1 MRVHSHV
8 KINESRFILVERSP
22 RQSPITA
29 GAGSTLSE
37 SFRID
42 SGVLF
47 TVSADVSYTRPV
59 ELHADIMDSGTL
71 ARCLLQKRFC
81 WTARLLPTTGGTAAA
96 ATTIAMFRI
105 VSGGSVMVAPQK
117 VQKSPAHL
125 LSVVDA
131 GGLARFLLGLLI
143 EHHDGLTSRLPL
155 SKLEARWSSFLPLAC
170 SALHFVHAA
179 AGSDC
184 TSVWHCL
191 AANSCGYS
199 ACHCLCL
206 QSRFVWT
213 GLRDNSPKVQLADDR
228 TLDKQADG
236 I

>member
-8 KINESRFILVERSP
+8 KISESRFILVERSP
-22 RQSPITA
+22 RQSTIAA

-47 TVSADVSYTRPV
+47 TVSVDVSYTRPV

-71 ARCLLQKRFC
+71 ARCLLGLRQPRTMQKRGC

-105 VSGGSVMVAPQK
+105 VSGGSVMVAPRKIQK
-117 VQKSPAHL
+117 CPAHL

-131 GGLARFLLGLLI
+131 GGLARFLLGLIRLL
-143 EHHDGLTSRLPL
+143 HH
-155 SKLEARWSSFLPLAC
+155 
-170 SALHFVHAA
+170 
-179 AGSDC
+179 
-184 TSVWHCL
+184 
-191 AANSCGYS
+191 
-199 ACHCLCL
+199 
-206 QSRFVWT
+206 
-213 GLRDNSPKVQLADDR
+213 
-228 TLDKQADG
+228 
-236 I
+236 